1 MIRIIRNRNFQ
12 VTFENDV
19 TVSVFIGA
27 GSYSS
32 NRNND
37 FFKEVKAE
45 STESRNAEVAAWKG
59 EGKSK
64 DREWITQELVPDAG
78 DDVIGY
84 LTPAEVLD
92 FMNKAANYK

>member
-12 VTFENDV
+12 VTFENGV

-32 NRNND
+32 NHNRD
-37 FFKEVKAE
+37 FLTEREAE
-45 STESRNAEVAAWKG
+45 QTESSDAELAAWNK
-59 EGKSK
+59 EGS
-64 DREWITQELVPDAG
+64 WITTDLVPDAE

-84 LTPAEVLD
+84 LSPAQVLD